1 MTKEGELLR
10 LDEEILADQAAT
22 LKNTV
27 LLNDCKPTK
36 EFLTLEQRKGGYCNL
51 TKLRVEET
59 DVQMQQKVEKEIIDP
74 TEIRSE
80 AKKFYQKIFNRQEVK
95 KGTDAIDE
103 FLNSMEITIHMMN

>member
-1 MTKEGELLR
+1 MK
-10 LDEEILADQAAT
+10 
-22 LKNTV
+22 
-27 LLNDCKPTK
+27 
-36 EFLTLEQRKGGYCNL
+36 QRKGGYCNL
-51 TKLRVEET
+51 TKLWVETT
-59 DVQMQQKVEKEIIDP
+59 DKITKQKVEKEIIDP